1 MFNELITSVQN
12 FKSKKEQELYKSVDS
27 NMSDERKATLDQM
40 NKFTQLRTYLI
51 NEFKTLYN
59 ELKTHYTRDKQILT
73 VVILCIVLILAL
85 K

>member
-12 FKSKKEQELYKSVDS
+12 FKSKKEQELYKSVDT

-40 NKFTQLRTYLI
+40 NKFTQLRTDLI
-51 NEFKTLYN
+51 NEF
-59 ELKTHYTRDKQILT
+59 KTHYTRDKQILT

>member
-40 NKFTQLRTYLI
+40 NKFTQLRTDLI
-51 NEFKTLYN
+51 NEF
-59 ELKTHYTRDKQILT
+59 KTHYTRDKQILT